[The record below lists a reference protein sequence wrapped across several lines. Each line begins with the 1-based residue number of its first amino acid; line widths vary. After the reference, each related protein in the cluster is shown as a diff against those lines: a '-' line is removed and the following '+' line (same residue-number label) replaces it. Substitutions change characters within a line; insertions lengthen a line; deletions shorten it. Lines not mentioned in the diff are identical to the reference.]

1 MNIQIQNVLTRRKEE
16 LTPVDEGKIKIY
28 VCGVTVYGRC
38 HVGHLRCYLSFDAVL
53 RYLVYRGYE
62 VRYVRNFTDIDD
74 KIINR
79 AAEIAA
85 GEGGAWR
92 RDPAYAGYTE
102 EQWAERLAEDAHIRA
117 RAAGQTRHLA
127 EIVADH
133 FIDVFRHE
141 DFAPFDLF
149 PAAAEPRVSER
160 IPEVV
165 ALIRK
170 IIANGFAY
178 HVDGDV
184 YFDVPAYH
192 AATGRYGVL
201 SGRDFTQM
209 QDGARV
215 APTEKKRCGVD
226 FALWKKAAPGEPS
239 WPSPW
244 GEGRPGWHIEC
255 SAMSVQE
262 LGQPFDI
269 HGGGQ
274 DLIFPH
280 HENEIAQSEAGNGV
294 PFARYWMHNGFVT
307 VDGVKMSKSLGNFIT
322 IEAAL
327 RMAPPEVWRLLVLG
341 THYAN
346 PIDFSRTREGAS
358 AESCETVRG
367 TIDIAFD
374 RLEYFYATLRRAAE
388 ALAGVPV
395 PADVPMVDPARAGAT
410 LAAFGSAMDD
420 DFNTAKALAG
430 IGDAMRFVNEL
441 VDMKAKDVKKLPGG
455 RDSWLGTIAR
465 LVADLREALGALGL
479 CRRDPAAAL
488 AEMRDFQVR
497 CRGLDAL
504 AIEAKLA
511 ERAAAR
517 AGKDWARSD
526 ALRDELA
533 ALGVELRDGPSGT
546 DWRVAR

>member
-1 MNIQIQNVLTRRKEE
+1 MSIQIQNVLSRRKEE
-16 LTPVDEGKIKIY
+16 LAPVEPGKIKIY

-53 RYLVYRGYE
+53 RYLSYRGYD

-85 GEGGAWR
+85 GPDGAWR
-92 RDPAYAGYTE
+92 ADAAYAGYTA
-102 EQWAERLAEDAHIRA
+102 EQWSERLAEDEAIRR
-117 RAAGQTRHLA
+117 RAAGQDRHLA

-133 FIDVFRHE
+133 FIDVFRGE
-141 DFAPFDLF
+141 DFAPFELL
-149 PAAAEPRVSER
+149 PAAVEPRVSER
-160 IPEVV
+160 IPGVV
-165 ALIRK
+165 ALIER
-170 IIANGFAY
+170 IVARGFAY
-178 HVDGDV
+178 VVDGDV

-192 AATGRYGVL
+192 AKTGRYGVL

-209 QDGARV
+209 QEGARV
-215 APTEKKRCGVD
+215 APTDRKRCGVD
-226 FALWKKAAPGEPS
+226 FALWKRALPGEPR

-244 GEGRPGWHIEC
+244 GDGRPGWHIEC
-255 SAMSVQE
+255 SAMSAEE

-280 HENEIAQSEAGNGV
+280 HENEIAQSEAANGV
-294 PFARYWMHNGFVT
+294 QFCKVWMHNGFVT

-322 IEAAL
+322 IQAAL

-341 THYAN
+341 THYAH
-346 PIDFSRTREGAS
+346 PIDFSRTREGA
-358 AESCETVRG
+358 AADSCETVRG

-374 RLEYFYATLRRAAE
+374 RLEYFYETLRRADE
-388 ALAGVPV
+388 ALGPGGIPPGAA
-395 PADVPMVDPARAGAT
+395 PADPARAEST
-410 LAAFGSAMDD
+410 LAAFTAAMDD
-420 DFNTAKALAG
+420 DFNTARALAG
-430 IGDAMRFVNEL
+430 IGEALRCVNEL
-441 VDMKAKDVKKLPGG
+441 ADMKAKEVKKLPGG
-455 RDSWLGTIAR
+455 RGAWLASIGRIA
-465 LVADLREALGALGL
+465 ADVRQALGALGL
-479 CRRDPAAAL
+479 CRRDPRAAL
-488 AEMRDFQVR
+488 AEMRDFLVR
-497 CRGLDAL
+497 CRGLDAA

-511 ERAAAR
+511 ERTAAR
-517 AGKDWARSD
+517 TAKDWARSD

-533 ALGVELRDGPSGT
+533 ALGVELRDGPAGT

>member
-1 MNIQIQNVLTRRKEE
+1 MTIQIQNVLTRRKEE
-16 LTPVDEGKIKIY
+16 LAPLEEGTIKIY

-53 RYLVYRGYE
+53 RYLAYRGHAI
-62 VRYVRNFTDIDD
+62 RYVRNFTDIDD

-79 AAEIAA
+79 ASEIAA
-85 GEGGAWR
+85 GPEGAWR
-92 RDPAYAGYTE
+92 GDPAYAGYTA
-102 EQWAERLAEDAHIRA
+102 EQWAERLAEDAAIRA
-117 RAAGQTRHLA
+117 RAAGQSRHLA

-133 FIDVFRHE
+133 FIDIFRDE
-141 DFAPFDLF
+141 DFAPFDLL
-149 PAAAEPRVSER
+149 PATAEPRVSEH
-160 IPEVV
+160 IPAVI
-165 ALIRK
+165 ALIEK

-209 QDGARV
+209 QEGARV
-215 APTEKKRCGVD
+215 APTERKRSGVD
-226 FALWKKAAPGEPS
+226 FALWKRSDPGEPAWS
-239 WPSPW
+239 SPW
-244 GEGRPGWHIEC
+244 GDGRPGWHIEC
-255 SAMSVQE
+255 SAMSAEE

-269 HGGGQ
+269 HGGGK

-280 HENEIAQSEAGNGV
+280 HENEIAQSEAANRV
-294 PFARYWMHNGFVT
+294 PFANVWMHNGFVT

-322 IEAAL
+322 IQAAL

-346 PIDFSRTREGAS
+346 PIDFTRTREGAAAAS
-358 AESCETVRG
+358 ATVRG

-374 RLEYFYATLRRAAE
+374 RLEYFYETLRRADE
-388 ALAGVPV
+388 ALAETAI
-395 PADVPMVDPARAGAT
+395 PAGAAVVDPERAGAT
-410 LAAFGSAMDD
+410 LAQFHAAMDD

-430 IGDAMRFVNEL
+430 LGEAMRYLNEL
-441 VDMKAKDVKKLPGG
+441 VDTKAKDVKKLPGG
-455 RDSWLGTIAR
+455 RDAWLATIAR
-465 LVADLREALGALGL
+465 VARELREALGALGL
-479 CRRDPAAAL
+479 CRGDPRAAL
-488 AEMRDFQVR
+488 AAMRDFQVAS
-497 CRGLDAL
+497 RGLDAA
-504 AIEAKLA
+504 AIEEKLA
-511 ERAAAR
+511 ARAAAR
-517 AGKDWARSD
+517 AAKEWARSD

-533 ALGVELRDGPSGT
+533 ALGVELRDGPTGT

>member
-1 MNIQIQNVLTRRKEE
+1 MTIHIQNVLTRRREE
-16 LTPVDEGKIKIY
+16 FVPVEEGKAKIY

-53 RYLVYRGYE
+53 RYLSYRGYDI
-62 VRYVRNFTDIDD
+62 RYVRNFTDIDD

-79 AAEIAA
+79 AMEITA
-85 GEGGAWR
+85 GEDGAWR
-92 RDPAYAGYTE
+92 RDAAYAGYTHD
-102 EQWAERLAEDAHIRA
+102 QWADRLAEDAKIRA
-117 RAAGQTRHLA
+117 RAAGQSRHLA

-133 FIDVFRHE
+133 FIDVFRDE

-149 PAAAEPRVSER
+149 PAAVEPRVSER
-160 IPEVV
+160 IPAVV
-165 ALIRK
+165 ALIQK
-170 IIANGFAY
+170 IIANGYAY

-192 AATGRYGVL
+192 AATGKYGVL

-209 QDGARV
+209 QEGARIT
-215 APTEKKRCGVD
+215 PTEKKRCGVD

-244 GEGRPGWHIEC
+244 GDGRPGWHIEC
-255 SAMSVQE
+255 SAMSAEE

-280 HENEIAQSEAGNGV
+280 HENEIAQSEAANGIR
-294 PFARYWMHNGFVT
+294 FCRFWMHNGFVT

-322 IEAAL
+322 IDAAL

-341 THYAN
+341 THYAH
-346 PIDFSRTREGAS
+346 PINFSRTREGA
-358 AESCETVRG
+358 ATDSCETVRG
-367 TIDIAFD
+367 TIDIAFG
-374 RLEYFYATLRRAAE
+374 RLEYFYETLRRAAE
-388 ALAGVPV
+388 ALTGAAIQPGAPLVFPE
-395 PADVPMVDPARAGAT
+395 RANGT
-410 LAAFGSAMDD
+410 LAAFTTAMDD

-430 IGDAMRFVNEL
+430 LGETMRFVNEL
-441 VDMKAKDVKKLPGG
+441 ADMKAKEIKKLPGG
-455 RDSWLGTIAR
+455 RDSWLATIAR
-465 LVADLREALGALGL
+465 LVSDLCEALCALGL
-479 CRRDPAAAL
+479 CRRDPPAAL
-488 AEMRDFQVR
+488 AEMRDFLVR
-497 CRGLDAL
+497 CRGLDAV

-511 ERAAAR
+511 DRACAR
-517 AGKDWARSD
+517 ANKEWARSD
-526 ALRDELA
+526 ALRDELK
-533 ALGVELRDGPSGT
+533 ALGVELRDGPTGT